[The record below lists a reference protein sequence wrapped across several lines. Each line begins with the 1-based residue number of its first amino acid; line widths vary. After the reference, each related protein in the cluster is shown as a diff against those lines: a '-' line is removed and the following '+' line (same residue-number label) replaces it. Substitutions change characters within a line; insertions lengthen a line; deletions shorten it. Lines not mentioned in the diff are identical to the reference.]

1 MTTGA
6 AVCQEFKHAS
16 GPSTSELIAV
26 GAPVGLCDRS
36 RVRMRQGRPS
46 DRELLLRGFE
56 RLVHESRYRR
66 FLPPMP
72 ALSEQMVRYLTEVDH
87 HDHEAIIA
95 VDEDTGDGLGVARY
109 ARKSAR
115 MSRRSL

>member
-1 MTTGA
+1 
-6 AVCQEFKHAS
+6 
-16 GPSTSELIAV
+16 
-26 GAPVGLCDRS
+26 
-36 RVRMRQGRPS
+36 MRQGRPS

-56 RLVHESRYRR
+56 RLVPESRYRR